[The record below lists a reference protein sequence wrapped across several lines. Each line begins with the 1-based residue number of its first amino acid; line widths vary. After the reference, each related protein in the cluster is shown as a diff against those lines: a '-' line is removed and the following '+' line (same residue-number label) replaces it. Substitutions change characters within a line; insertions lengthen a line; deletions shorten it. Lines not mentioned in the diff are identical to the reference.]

1 MQITVQATAE
11 EKHAPTRATITTRVQ
26 SHGAQASIATTA
38 AAATSS
44 TVAQSIAAHADRQD
58 AAIEKWTQG
67 ALTTWS
73 NRPWKDDGTQGDPV
87 FYAAVTFTATFTD
100 FTALAEWLAITG
112 EIDDVEIQSVL
123 WELSTEELE
132 TYTHNVQVQA
142 VHNAHH
148 KALTY
153 AQAAGYSGV
162 TFVEVADT
170 GLLENTPRAGMA
182 NDAVMMRSAAFK
194 ESSGMDV
201 RPEEVT
207 VSAAVHAKF
216 LGNKKP

>member
-1 MQITVQATAE
+1 MQITVQAFAE
-11 EKHAPTRATITTRVQ
+11 EKHAPTRATITARVQ
-26 SHGAQASIATTA
+26 SQGPQASVATQG
-38 AAATSS
+38 ATQTSI
-44 TVAQSIAAHADRQD
+44 TVADSIAPYTHEESAR
-58 AAIEKWTQG
+58 IEKWSQG

-87 FYAAVTFTATFTD
+87 FYAAVTFAATFTD
-100 FTALAEWLAITG
+100 FTALAEWLAAAG
-112 EIDDVEIQSVL
+112 ELDDLEIQSVL
-123 WELSTEELE
+123 WELSAEELE
-132 TYTHNVQVQA
+132 QYTHNVQVQA
-142 VHNAHH
+142 IHNAQH

-170 GLLENTPRAGMA
+170 GLLENTPRAERFDGG
-182 NDAVMMRSAAFK
+182 MMRAAAFK
-194 ESSGMDV
+194 ESSVMDV

-216 LGNKKP
+216 LGNKKL